1 MQHPKHHFLI
11 DTLYLTAVVISFG
24 LIYAYDDN
32 ASNALMYL
40 VACNVVNS
48 TVNIVVTLGL
58 LNTPFS

>member
-1 MQHPKHHFLI
+1 M
-11 DTLYLTAVVISFG
+11 TAVVISFG